1 MTAEII
7 NLNKVR
13 KAKERAEKERRAEEN
28 RIRHG
33 RTKSERA
40 AEDSQ
45 RVKENAHLDGLR
57 REGPGDSCKRSGAT
71 EEDIDPGNVS

>member
-13 KAKERAEKERRAEEN
+13 KAKERAEKERLAEEN

-33 RTKSERA
+33 RTKAEREQQDA
-40 AEDSQ
+40 LRTIDE
-45 RVKENAHLDGLR
+45 AHLEGSR
-57 REGPGDSCKRSGAT
+57 REVPRDGYKRSGET
-71 EEDIDPGNVS
+71 EEDLDPGSVS